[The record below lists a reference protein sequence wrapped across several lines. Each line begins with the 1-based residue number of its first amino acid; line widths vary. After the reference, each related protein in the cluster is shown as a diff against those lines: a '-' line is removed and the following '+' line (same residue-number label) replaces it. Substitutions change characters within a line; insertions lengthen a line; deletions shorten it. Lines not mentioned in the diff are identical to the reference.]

1 MTKWLSIREILS
13 IVESLTDQTKLS
25 HKPIPFNGSKQIS
38 SLDSKTKT
46 IINNIL
52 LFWWNQIFKVLMDSF
67 NPNFLTTSE
76 TNSFLYINQSR
87 FTSLYV
93 NMLFIKSILNAQLMT
108 FAYDTNLIIR
118 DYGDDIHCIN
128 IKNETST
135 SLFHLSD

>member
-1 MTKWLSIREILS
+1 
-13 IVESLTDQTKLS
+13 
-25 HKPIPFNGSKQIS
+25 
-38 SLDSKTKT
+38 
-46 IINNIL
+46 
-52 LFWWNQIFKVLMDSF
+52 MDSF

-76 TNSFLYINQSR
+76 TNYFLHIKQSR
-87 FTSLYV
+87 YTSLYL

-135 SLFHLSD
+135 SLFHQSD